1 MKLFAAAASAVV
13 TIAAGLLLTSPS
25 ASAANLVANPGFESG
40 LSNWSCSLGSTVSSP
55 VHSGSAALAG
65 AANNSDNAQCTQTV
79 SVLANTAYTLSG
91 WVRGNYVYIGV
102 TGGASTW
109 TPSATTYTKLSVP
122 FTTGAGQTSVQI
134 FLHGWYAQGTYN
146 ADDISLDGPGNPPPT
161 TSQPPTTG
169 PAVPGKPGNPSI
181 TSVTNTSLGLS
192 WGASTGTVSGYRVY
206 EGTTQR
212 AQVTGTST
220 TITGLGTCS
229 THTYTVKAFNGAG
242 ESAASNS
249 VTGTTSGC
257 QTGGKHAWPYIDI
270 TMSSPSM
277 VSVANATGHKF
288 FTLAFVLGSSQ
299 GCVPAWG
306 GQTPLNE
313 PRIIN
318 DINAIRSMGGDM
330 KIAFGGAVAPYLE
343 GSCTSVNSLAAAY
356 EQVIDVT
363 GVRHLD
369 IDIEASFNIDQMNK
383 ALAKVQ
389 AERSGTTVSFTLMVV
404 GDTYG
409 IIDSLGVDVLKNA
422 KANGVNVSTVNPM
435 TMDFGPS
442 APNWGDAVI
451 GAATKT
457 LEQMATIWPEKT
469 DAQRK
474 AMLGVTPMIGR
485 NDTGP
490 IFTQTHANQLRSW
503 ASSNHI
509 DSIAFWSVGRDN
521 GGCPGG
527 GVSPTC
533 SSISQSLYEF
543 TNIFKGFTG

>member
-1 MKLFAAAASAVV
+1 
-13 TIAAGLLLTSPS
+13 
-25 ASAANLVANPGFESG
+25 
-40 LSNWSCSLGSTVSSP
+40 
-55 VHSGSAALAG
+55 
-65 AANNSDNAQCTQTV
+65 
-79 SVLANTAYTLSG
+79 
-91 WVRGNYVYIGV
+91 
-102 TGGASTW
+102 
-109 TPSATTYTKLSVP
+109 
-122 FTTGAGQTSVQI
+122 
-134 FLHGWYAQGTYN
+134 
-146 ADDISLDGPGNPPPT
+146 
-161 TSQPPTTG
+161 
-169 PAVPGKPGNPSI
+169 
-181 TSVTNTSLGLS
+181 
-192 WGASTGTVSGYRVY
+192 
-206 EGTTQR
+206 
-212 AQVTGTST
+212 
-220 TITGLGTCS
+220 
-229 THTYTVKAFNGAG
+229 
-242 ESAASNS
+242 
-249 VTGTTSGC
+249 
-257 QTGGKHAWPYIDI
+257 
-270 TMSSPSM
+270 
-277 VSVANATGHKF
+277 
-288 FTLAFVLGSSQ
+288 VLGSSQ

-306 GQTPLNE
+306 GNIPLNDS
-313 PRIIN
+313 RIIN
-318 DINAIRSMGGDM
+318 DINAIRNMGGDM

-356 EQVIDVT
+356 EQVIDTT

-389 AERSGTTVSFTLMVV
+389 AERAGTTVSFTLMVV

-490 IFTQTHANQLRSW
+490 IFTQAHANQLRAW
-503 ASSNHI
+503 ATSNHI

-527 GVSPTC
+527 GVSPSC

-543 TNIFKGFTG
+543 TNIFKTFTG